1 MADQAVGSHDGE
13 LTAEEKKQ
21 NVLRCAF
28 DGDEAKYR
36 EFCDLVRVNIPTDTA
51 VILRGSSVTGK
62 RWRDGAP
69 FDAEGP
75 GTSDLDLTFVG
86 AEALKLFV
94 PNGFFVPEVHSR
106 PLGPDDPDIAPDLVP
121 LREQLMALVHRNV
134 NIQASRDVV
143 IQFRGDVLGQPYH
156 VLIDKPGWEH
166 S

>member
-1 MADQAVGSHDGE
+1 MTDQAGNAE
-13 LTAEEKKQ
+13 LTAEEKKD

-28 DGDEAKYR
+28 GGDEAKYR
-36 EFCDLVRVNIPTDTA
+36 EFCDVVRAHIPPDTA
-51 VILRGSSVTGK
+51 VILRGSSVTGQ

-69 FDAEGP
+69 FDADGP
-75 GTSDLDLTFVG
+75 GTSDLDLTLVG
-86 AEALKLFV
+86 AEPLKFFHAS
-94 PNGFFVPEVHSR
+94 GFFVPGVHSR

-121 LREQLMALVHRNV
+121 LREKLMSLVNRNV

-143 IQFRGDVLGQPYH
+143 IQFRGDLIGQPYH